1 MTLKTSEIL
10 SRRIRRHAAAVT
22 LLVGAC
28 VGILFGMPPRSS
40 FLDFPIQV
48 ISTQRVLRG
57 ERPHADFEALYG
69 PVGHYTSALGEYPL
83 RSLPPATA
91 ANCFY
96 LLCSL
101 GFLAIAVYVAGR
113 QIPGSRPRFYLGVLG
128 LLVFSTA
135 VLSTYSFYSLPA
147 QMLLYVALL
156 LLPSAFGE
164 TASSRRSPA
173 LAQAAVGLLIGLAIF
188 TRLNFGVYLP
198 TAIAVAGMLAFFF
211 GNRRAARGALGC
223 LLAAVVMCVVL
234 LGIFTAL
241 GIAGPE
247 IADMRLYI
255 PRWAASRGLP
265 LWNNPNIIL
274 FWLVLLAASGS
285 LLKIGAKLLRRQAD
299 STVVAH
305 VLLYLFIS
313 YSLFRFD
320 QEHAY
325 PAALLSLLLVSDFA
339 FPDVRVGPVAP
350 RQSWMGIAD
359 WHWLTVMLMISW
371 LTLGPFGQ
379 FNLQRARTYWGS
391 LRQHVP
397 LTRQGVWVYPLEAS
411 LLDYLD
417 SVRRP
422 GEEFYVASEQGSC
435 QSTHDNC
442 ANLSLYLAEKTL
454 PAEKLWYFDT
464 ASTAYPEVQQAVVDE
479 LRRRKTPWIILET
492 LPRRNGAPID
502 RSEARVLTDFVLTN
516 YEALRTFA
524 SYDLNVSYTV
534 YKRKDG
540 GDAAGIGRASD
551 TPERSESGTVQRHAN
566 LGFWMRPSTQT

>member
-1 MTLKTSEIL
+1 MDSKL
-10 SRRIRRHAAAVT
+10 SDRSLRRIQRGAPVAT
-22 LLVGAC
+22 LLLGAALA
-28 VGILFGMPPRSS
+28 ILFGMPPRSS

-69 PVGHYTSALGEYPL
+69 PVGHYMSAAAEYPL

-91 ANCFY
+91 AACFY
-96 LLCSL
+96 LLCAL
-101 GFLAIAVYVAGR
+101 GFLAITVYVARR
-113 QIPGSRPRFYLGVLG
+113 QIPDRRPRFYLGVLA
-128 LLVFSTA
+128 LLLFSA
-135 VLSTYSFYSLPA
+135 PVISTYSFYSLPA
-147 QMLLYVALL
+147 QFLIFLALL

-164 TASSRRSPA
+164 TTSRLRSTA

-198 TAIAVAGMLAFFF
+198 TAIAIAGMLAFLF
-211 GNRRAARGALGC
+211 GNRGAARGAVGC
-223 LLAAVVMCVVL
+223 LLAAAIVCVL
-234 LGIFTAL
+234 LLGLFAAF

-265 LWNNPNIIL
+265 LRSNPHIIL
-274 FWLVLLAASGS
+274 FWLVLLAATGS
-285 LLKIGAKLLRRQAD
+285 LLKVAAKLFRRQAD
-299 STVVAH
+299 SSLVPH
-305 VLLYLFIS
+305 ILLYLFIS

-339 FPDVRVGPVAP
+339 FPALRSAP
-350 RQSWMGIAD
+350 TPPRRSWMSVAD
-359 WHWLTVMLMISW
+359 WHWLTVTLMISW
-371 LTLGPFGQ
+371 FTLGPFGQ
-379 FNLQRARTYWGS
+379 FNIQRARTYWGS

-442 ANLSLYLAEKTL
+442 ANLSLYLAAKTL
-454 PAEKLWYFDT
+454 PTEKLWYFDT

-479 LRRRKTPWIILET
+479 LRRRETPWIILET

-502 RSEARVLTDFVLTN
+502 RPEARVLTDFILTN
-516 YEALRTFA
+516 YEPVRTFA

-534 YKRKDG
+534 YKRRLG
-540 GDAAGIGRASD
+540 SNVVEIGRASD
-551 TPERSESGTVQRHAN
+551 RPQRSESRTLHKARKPRV
-566 LGFWMRPSTQT
+566 LMRPSTQT

>member
-1 MTLKTSEIL
+1 MSPENSVKSL
-10 SRRIRRHAAAVT
+10 RRIRHSAAAVT
-22 LLVGAC
+22 LLLGAC
-28 VGILFGMPPRSS
+28 LGILFGMPPRSS

-69 PVGHYTSALGEYPL
+69 PVGHYTSALAEYPL
-83 RSLPPATA
+83 RFLPPAMA

-96 LLCSL
+96 LLCSF

-113 QIPGSRPRFYLGVLG
+113 QIPESRPRFYLGVLA

-147 QMLLYVALL
+147 QLPLYLALL
-156 LLPSAFGE
+156 LLSSAFGE
-164 TASSRRSPA
+164 ITSGPRSPA
-173 LAQAAVGLLIGLAIF
+173 LAQAAIGMLIGLAIF

-198 TAIAVAGMLAFFF
+198 IAIAITGMFAFLF
-211 GNRRAARGALGC
+211 GNRRAALGALGC
-223 LLAAVVMCVVL
+223 LLAASVMCFVL
-234 LGIFTAL
+234 LGLFAAL

-247 IADMRLYI
+247 IADMRRYI

-265 LWNNPNIIL
+265 LRSNPHLIL
-274 FWLVLLAASGS
+274 FWLVLLAATGS
-285 LLKIGAKLLRRQAD
+285 LLKVGAKLRRRQAD
-299 STVVAH
+299 STLVAH
-305 VLLYLFIS
+305 ILLYLFIS

-339 FPDVRVGPVAP
+339 FPALRSAP
-350 RQSWMGIAD
+350 APSRRSWVGIAE
-359 WHWLTVMLMISW
+359 WHWLTVTLIISW
-371 LTLGPFGQ
+371 FTLGPFGQ
-379 FNLQRARTYWGS
+379 FNIQRARTYWGS
-391 LRQHVP
+391 VRQHVP

-422 GEEFYVASEQGSC
+422 NEEFYVASEQGSC

-454 PAEKLWYFDT
+454 PREKLWYFDT
-464 ASTAYPEVQQAVVDE
+464 ASTAYPEVQEAVVDE
-479 LRRRKTPWIILET
+479 LRRHETPWIILER

-502 RSEARVLTDFVLTN
+502 RPEARILTDFVLTN
-516 YEALRTFA
+516 YESLRTFA

-534 YKRKDG
+534 YKRKLG
-540 GDAAGIGRASD
+540 GNVTEIGGASD
-551 TPERSESGTVQRHAN
+551 TPQRSESRTLRNARVPRV
-566 LGFWMRPSTQT
+566 